1 MDGNQGVRMERLA
14 DLDRVLE
21 LLQDLVYDGTPVVF
35 TGKSLQVIF
44 KHLHTQ
50 LGMVKVNDEAA
61 LLEWWA
67 ERIAPFRNELRQRA
81 TLVQLSNSAETFL
94 LITENVAM
102 EATAMD
108 VCPPPPEF

>member
-1 MDGNQGVRMERLA
+1 MERLA
-14 DLDRVLE
+14 DLDRVLK
-21 LLQDLVYDGTPVVF
+21 LLQELVYDGTPVVF

-44 KHLHTQ
+44 EHLHTQ

-67 ERIAPFRNELRQRA
+67 ERLVRFRNELRQRA
-81 TLVQLSNSAETFL
+81 APVQLPNSPETFL
-94 LITENVAM
+94 LITEDVAFG
-102 EATAMD
+102 ATAIN